1 MSIRYDEALPNLIR
15 TARRFDLDLAS
26 EQTIVVRDSAGR
38 LAIVFQTKKRSEGL
52 GQCLQAALGR
62 YAMLPEPLLSPLMFE
77 ALRLAGPIPVS
88 IPVDGVYAELH
99 MLDRRV
105 VGMDWLSDFLAP
117 PPPPPRLVFGSL
129 KGGVGR
135 STALAVLAAD
145 LAHSGKRVLCIDLDL
160 EAPGIGSMLLHEA
173 PADLRPK
180 YGVVD
185 YLVENGL
192 GGTDD
197 DELFDHIGISQFGG
211 GASHVLPAVGRV
223 TDENPAEMLGKLG
236 RALTEDVTDLGTR
249 PLSAQIREMVDR
261 FAERA
266 DYDAILVDSRAGLAE
281 STASTWLG
289 VGAQKLLLFGIDQPQ
304 TFHGYR
310 YVLAHLLRTLRVP
323 AAPESEDWRSRI
335 GFVHAKAPMAAVGRQ
350 GFRERLH
357 DLCAEMLYDQ
367 DTGAGSDL
375 GFNFAFG
382 EDGADVPHDATYV
395 ENHPGYEVFDPLSD
409 PSTLAEGGYQGPFQD
424 FLTRAWQLLGLER
437 AR

>member
-1 MSIRYDEALPNLIR
+1 MNIRYDEALPSLIR
-15 TARRFDLDLAS
+15 TTRRFDVDLGS
-26 EQTIVVRDSAGR
+26 EQTIVVRDSTGR
-38 LAIVFQTKKRSEGL
+38 LAIACRTKERSDDFGA
-52 GQCLQAALGR
+52 CLLAALGR
-62 YAMLPEPLLSPLMFE
+62 YAMLPEPLLSPLLFD
-77 ALRLAGPIPVS
+77 ALRLAGPIPISVL
-88 IPVDGVYAELH
+88 VDGEYAELH
-99 MLDRRV
+99 LLDRRV

-117 PPPPPRLVFGSL
+117 SPPPPRLVFGSL

-135 STALAVLAAD
+135 STALAVLAVD
-145 LAHSGKRVLCIDLDL
+145 LANSGKRVLCVDLDL
-160 EAPGIGSMLLHEA
+160 EAPGIGSMLLHET
-173 PADLRPK
+173 PSDLRPK
-180 YGVVD
+180 YGVAD

-197 DELFDHIGISQFGG
+197 DELFDHIGVSQFGG
-211 GASHVLPAVGRV
+211 GAIHVLPAVGRV

-236 RALTEDVTDLGTR
+236 RALTEDVTETGTR

-261 FAERA
+261 FAGRA
-266 DYDAILVDSRAGLAE
+266 EYDAILVDSRAGLAE

-289 VGAQKLLLFGIDQPQ
+289 VGARKLLLFGIDQPQ

-323 AAPESEDWRSRI
+323 PSSESEDWRSRI
-335 GFVHAKAPMAAVGRQ
+335 GFVHAKAPVTVLGRQ

-367 DTGAGSDL
+367 DTGAGSEL

-382 EDGADVPHDATYV
+382 ETGEEVPHDATYV

-409 PSTLAEGGYQGPFQD
+409 ASTLAEGGYRGPFQG